1 MAENLTSESDRYG
14 RSEMAVPPI
23 TYVRHAMPATIE
35 GVHPN
40 EWHLDDA
47 AKDHAEAWASRLE
60 VGDGAFRLVSSTE
73 PKALETAT
81 AVARRWD
88 GEVVPDER
96 LREAQRPW
104 IGPGYRAVAHRY
116 LRGELPDGWEPH
128 ADVAS
133 RMGAAVT
140 EALAAATGAPVVVV
154 THGLIL
160 SVHLGDRLGADFDRE
175 SFWSRL
181 AFPDA
186 WALDADDTL
195 HRSLPARI
203 S

>member
-1 MAENLTSESDRYG
+1 M
-14 RSEMAVPPI
+14 
-23 TYVRHAMPATIE
+23 
-35 GVHPN
+35 
-40 EWHLDDA
+40 
-47 AKDHAEAWASRLE
+47 
-60 VGDGAFRLVSSTE
+60 GDGGFRLVSSTE
-73 PKALETAT
+73 PKAIETAE
-81 AVARRWD
+81 AVARRWE
-88 GEVVPDER
+88 GEVLPDDR

-128 ADVAS
+128 ADVAA
-133 RMGAAVT
+133 RMGAAVSD
-140 EALAAATGAPVVVV
+140 ALAAATGAPVVVV

-160 SVHLGDRLGADFDRE
+160 SIHLGDRLGADFDRE

-195 HRSLPARI
+195 HRSLPAPITLASAVVGRLLVDRVLERLEVLAALAEL
-203 S
+203 SHHHHGEERDGDDQERDPVPRR